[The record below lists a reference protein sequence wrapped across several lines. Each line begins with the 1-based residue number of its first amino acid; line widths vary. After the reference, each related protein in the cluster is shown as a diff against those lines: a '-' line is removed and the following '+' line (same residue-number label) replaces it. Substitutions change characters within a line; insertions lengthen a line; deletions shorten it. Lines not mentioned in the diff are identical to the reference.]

1 MKKANQKEDS
11 IIGIRVTPQER
22 ELLHT
27 AAYNQGRT
35 SLSAFMRQ
43 ASLATAQQVV
53 SSLNPN
59 ESSLT

>member
-1 MKKANQKEDS
+1 MKKDNQKET
-11 IIGIRVTPQER
+11 IIGVRVTPQER